1 MKLKTVL
8 PFLFAPVIGVLIGVQ
23 LFKTSQGE
31 DALNNEDGKQAE
43 VRQARERSPVPGSR
57 EAAKG
62 FVFNDLMS
70 VMGGGQAVA
79 SSPELRA
86 AFQAALKMAPG
97 EARTQAMQAAFSRW
111 VLENPSEALAYID
124 DIPAEERQTIVAT
137 ALAALARQQPD
148 KFRNYSAAIGKD
160 ADTVLSVTLDA
171 LAEKNPAQALE
182 WIRQYP
188 ELDANGELTATVL
201 PALLRSDVALAA
213 RTVASMNE
221 RAPVS
226 LVQQVAVSYAQQD
239 PGQAYQWVRQI
250 MQNRSDLP
258 PSQLLNEVS
267 SSLATSDPAA
277 AASYLNRAADPEVRK
292 SLMSEIAIRKGQDD
306 LAGAVNWL
314 NQYNAD
320 PGYREAAQNLL
331 YRWSYTKPQEVAKIL
346 PSIGDQQVQAAAA
359 THLSHFW
366 QQQDKASYERWLAT
380 LPRGGIR
387 SAAASVH

>member
-8 PFLFAPVIGVLIGVQ
+8 PFLFAPVVGVLIGVQ
-23 LFKTSQGE
+23 FFKTSQGE
-31 DALNNEDGKQAE
+31 DALNNEDRKQAE
-43 VRQARERSPVPGSR
+43 ARQAQQGSSAPGNR
-57 EAAKG
+57 EAAKS

-70 VMGGGQAVA
+70 VMGGGQTVA
-79 SSPELRA
+79 SSPERRA
-86 AFQAALKMAPG
+86 AFRAALKMAPG

-148 KFRNYSAAIGKD
+148 KFRNYSATIGKD
-160 ADTVLSVTLDA
+160 ADSVLSVTLDA

-226 LVQQVAVSYAQQD
+226 LVQQVAASYAQQD
-239 PGQAYQWVRQI
+239 PTQAYQWVRQI

-277 AASYLNRAADPEVRK
+277 AASYLNRASDPEVRK

-346 PSIGDQQVQAAAA
+346 PSIGDRQVQAAAA

-380 LPRGGIR
+380 LPQGDIR